1 MRKFVLNET
10 HRFIL
15 RRISEGA
22 SISQISRI
30 MKVRHSNV
38 VSHIKRL
45 TENGYVIAVSK
56 GKRRKEYYLTSRGIA
71 EISKSDNFTNAHAK
85 SDNSNKKQIKELLKN
100 NSIQRKHFFSVNV
113 PIFHAPKWWKDNYE
127 NKTRLL
133 LEKKETPYQIKQL
146 NGWKQYTFFHNSTRI
161 KTTPKS
167 IIFVTPDIYE
177 NDTGEALR
185 ESWKYLES
193 AMLYVE
199 NLFGI
204 RLNRAERTIRIV
216 TNEHTAFVNCP
227 VAKFLAEMGHKRFTI
242 YNPENKKIEYAW
254 DESIKG
260 FKESEF
266 FGSDQDTHIEN
277 FKHEF
282 GALYRGEV
290 SIIENKQAI
299 GELINL
305 SKKFSDSIINVAQSQ
320 QTTTQSISEFV
331 KLAKNLT
338 TSIESITNSINLLTH
353 VQKQLEERLNNE
365 KVESAK
371 RAIEHLLYGIN
382 A

>member
-1 MRKFVLNET
+1 MRKFILNET

-15 RRISEGA
+15 RRLAEGA
-22 SISQISRI
+22 SVSQISRI

-45 TENGYVIAVSK
+45 IENGYVIAVAK
-56 GKRRKEYYLTSRGIA
+56 GKKRKEYYLTSKGIA

-133 LEKKETPYQIKQL
+133 LEKRETPYQIKQL
-146 NGWKQYTFFHNSTRI
+146 NGWKQYTFFHNTTKI

-193 AMLYVE
+193 TMLYVE

-266 FGSDQDTHIEN
+266 FGADQDTHIEN

-290 SIIENKQAI
+290 SIIENSKN
-299 GELINL
+299 INNL
-305 SKKFSDSIINVAQSQ
+305 TEISRNLT
-320 QTTTQSISEFV
+320 QTMSMVTGTQKDISEKFAYEMSRHMELLAEMQKTQRIMLKILR
-331 KLAKNLT
+331 KLDK
-338 TSIESITNSINLLTH
+338 
-353 VQKQLEERLNNE
+353 K
-365 KVESAK
+365 K
-371 RAIEHLLYGIN
+371 RN
-382 A
+382 